1 MTPPT
6 DRPSSPQKTESSASG
21 QPSLSPPVGVH
32 PEERTWW
39 ERVRTRIIGAPKNL
53 WDRSL
58 FHKVSLIPIL
68 AWVGMGADG
77 LSSSAYGPE
86 EAFRMLG
93 DHLYLVPF
101 IMVAVVVTI
110 SIISV
115 AYSRIIEH
123 FPTGG
128 GGYVVASKLL
138 GPTPGLISGSALVID
153 YVLTITVSIAAG
165 GDALFSFLPER
176 WALFKLPVEF
186 LAILLLLVLNLRGVR
201 ESVIA
206 VSPVFFAF
214 VASHAAMLLASLWIH
229 AGDIPQTAASVSQ
242 GLSDGWRTLG
252 FLGLGTVFLHAYSM
266 GAGTYTGI
274 EAVSNGVAVL
284 REPKAEMGKRTMFYM
299 AASLAITSAGLLL
312 CYLIAGVRP
321 AAGQTLNA
329 ILAKDTFSPET
340 VGSATVALLLVG
352 ATLLSETGLLFIAA
366 QTGFIDG
373 PRVMAN
379 MAVDGWLPKRFAAL
393 SDRLTMQNGVL
404 LFGLGAMGALLWTH
418 GNTHVLVVMYSINV
432 FITFCL
438 SELSMLRLYAQRRWF
453 RQIWV
458 HVAGFI
464 LCSAILLMM
473 VFEKFTMG
481 GWLTLACTLTFAAV
495 CFRIRHYYGLV
506 HQKIHQL
513 DRQLANIPIEG
524 PATIPP
530 IDPQAPTAIILVE
543 RYGGVG
549 VHSVF
554 SILRAFP
561 GHFKNVIFVSVG
573 VVDSGNFK
581 GLETLQ
587 ELRDHVEQDL
597 KRYVDLARR
606 IGMPALYEMS
616 VGTDVVEAA
625 AELCVKVAKRFPRAV
640 VFGGKLV
647 FQKERWYQ
655 HILHNET
662 GSAIQNR
669 LQWEGLPMTILPIR
683 VFR

>member
-1 MTPPT
+1 M
-6 DRPSSPQKTESSASG
+6 
-21 QPSLSPPVGVH
+21 SPPVGVH
-32 PEERTWW
+32 PDEQTWW
-39 ERVRTRIIGAPKNL
+39 ERARKKIIGAPKNL

-93 DHLYLVPF
+93 EHLYLVPF
-101 IMVAVVVTI
+101 IIVAVVVTI
-110 SIISV
+110 GIISI

-123 FPTGG
+123 FPAGG

-186 LAILLLLVLNLRGVR
+186 LAILLLLVLNLRGVK

-214 VASHAAMLLASLWIH
+214 VVSHAVMLLASLWIH

-252 FLGLGTVFLHAYSM
+252 FLGLGAVFLHAYSM

-329 ILAKDTFSPET
+329 ILAKDTFSPEA
-340 VGSATVALLLVG
+340 VGSTTLAWLLVG

-373 PRVMAN
+373 PRVMST

-393 SDRLTMQNGVL
+393 SNRLTMQNGVL

-418 GNTHVLVVMYSINV
+418 GNTHILVVMYSINV

-438 SELSMLRLYAQRRWF
+438 SELSMLRLCFQRRL
-453 RQIWV
+453 REIWV

-473 VFEKFTMG
+473 VFEKFAMG
-481 GWLTLACTLTFAAV
+481 GWLTLACTLTFAAA
-495 CFRIRHYYGLV
+495 CFRIRHYYGMV
-506 HQKIHQL
+506 HQKMHQL
-513 DRQLANIPIEG
+513 DRQLSNIPVEA
-524 PATIPP
+524 PKTIPS

-561 GHFKNVIFVSVG
+561 GHFKNMIFVSVG